1 MGISDSE
8 TTSHISG
15 TPLRPDG
22 LGGFIL
28 SVYTR
33 GHMKKEIKSTLA
45 RLLATENLLVE
56 HKQVPTASFDV
67 HKRLLTLPMWNRA
80 SDTVY
85 DLLVGHEVGHAL
97 YTPDDDTLDNLPC
110 PKDYLNVTE
119 DARIEK
125 LMKRKYPGLA
135 KDFYRGYQELN
146 DDDFFVQND
155 KKQTCRWIRQNEE
168 RRTYYC
174 EKSRSLRS
182 SCPQVR
188 WWRPIQYHIMI
199 DGSLFVLLMTD
210 LLMSTSLSGVWSLLQ
225 R

>member
-1 MGISDSE
+1 
-8 TTSHISG
+8 
-15 TPLRPDG
+15 
-22 LGGFIL
+22 
-28 SVYTR
+28 
-33 GHMKKEIKSTLA
+33 MKKEIKSTLA

-97 YTPDDDTLDNLPC
+97 YTPDDDTLDNLQC

-146 DDDFFVQND
+146 DDDFFAIEDQDRETLSLIDRINLHYKIGAYALMPFNASETPLCAAVGD
-155 KKQTCRWIRQNEE
+155 AETFEE
-168 RRTYYC
+168 AIAAAVAIY
-174 EKSRSLRS
+174 
-182 SCPQVR
+182 
-188 WWRPIQYHIMI
+188 
-199 DGSLFVLLMTD
+199 
-210 LLMSTSLSGVWSLLQ
+210 
-225 R
+225 